1 MRPSCPWLKTARPCC
16 GSRRVAGTGSPR
28 PAFLRRPSGRS
39 CTMKKFFA
47 LFAIPA
53 AVIENWKKTTD
64 PAKAKAVSDDMMKAW
79 DKWMKDHEK
88 DIVDK
93 GQPLGKTKRV
103 TAQKTSD
110 VRNDLDFYVI
120 VKADSHEAAAELIED
135 HPHLQI
141 PDASVEVMDIPGIAA
156 H

>member
-1 MRPSCPWLKTARPCC
+1 
-16 GSRRVAGTGSPR
+16 
-28 PAFLRRPSGRS
+28 
-39 CTMKKFFA
+39 MKKFFA

-53 AVIENWKKTTD
+53 TAVENWKKTTD
-64 PAKAKAVSDDMMKAW
+64 PAKAKAMSDDMMKAW

-120 VKADSHEAAAELIED
+120 VKADSHEAAAELFEG

-141 PDASVEVMDIPGIAA
+141 PEAFVEVMDIPEMPAQERRDTAQGRQHSHANA
-156 H
+156 

>member
-1 MRPSCPWLKTARPCC
+1 
-16 GSRRVAGTGSPR
+16 
-28 PAFLRRPSGRS
+28 
-39 CTMKKFFA
+39 MKKFFA

-53 AVIENWKKTTD
+53 AAVENWKKTTD
-64 PAKAKAVSDDMMKAW
+64 PAKAKAMSDDMMKAW

-103 TAQKTSD
+103 TAQKVSD
-110 VRNDLDFYVI
+110 VRNDLNFYVI
-120 VKADSHEAAAELIED
+120 VKADSHEAAAELFED

-141 PDASVEVMDIPGIAA
+141 PESSVEIMEIPEMPAQERRDTA
-156 H
+156 QDRQHSHANA

>member
-1 MRPSCPWLKTARPCC
+1 
-16 GSRRVAGTGSPR
+16 
-28 PAFLRRPSGRS
+28 
-39 CTMKKFFA
+39 MKKFFA

-53 AVIENWKKTTD
+53 GVVENWKKTTN
-64 PAKAKAVSDDMMKAW
+64 PAKAKAMSDDMMKAW

-103 TAQKTSD
+103 TAQKISD
-110 VRNDLDFYVI
+110 VRNDLNFYVI
-120 VKADSHEAAAELIED
+120 VKADSHEAAAEMFED

-141 PDASVEVMDIPGIAA
+141 PESSVEIMEIPEMPAQERRDTAQDRQHSHA
-156 H
+156 HN